1 MNELFDGPSI
11 SIYDLG
17 FFDENEDRIYLGTFE
32 APYDKWNGNPIE
44 ISSWKEVAKLIED
57 ISDGKISVENGD
69 SIRTAEFDTYES
81 EYDPGTRRSY
91 RIDWIEGMRRLM
103 EIIA

>member
-11 SIYDLG
+11 FIYDLG
-17 FFDENEDRIYLGTFE
+17 FFDENEDRVYTTFE

-57 ISDGKISVENGD
+57 ISDGKIPVENGED
-69 SIRTAEFDTYES
+69 IRTAEFDTYES
-81 EYDPGTRRSY
+81 DPYNPGTRRSY